1 MPIETKPKK
10 PRNLKPS
17 IAPSLTQSLI
27 VTAGMLMMSQ
37 SVAFT
42 HGNKVSITNHGNQR
56 CIASN
61 GLPNHSTGQFPNRG
75 NPNSISPQKINLCF
89 SAKPKKGKR
98 ARFIRGSVGVA
109 LNGVQF
115 RPGTADYYDRSSPRG
130 FSRDR
135 RSGWNLEG
143 LGARDKLG
151 MDRNDAHVDHR
162 GLYHYHGVA
171 SVLARSAKGTLIG
184 YAADG
189 FEIHYVGN
197 QKKPSYRLKSGN
209 RKSDPGGKHDG
220 TYNEDWKYVAGSGS
234 LDQCNGGLLNGKFIY
249 FATKSYPFFPRCMW
263 GAVSSDFTLGRPQ
276 SRNAKQTGLDR
287 NRPGLRRA
295 NQRNAKLRNAQPRNA
310 QSRNGNQRTARL
322 RNANGRQPP
331 QEAIA
336 ACQSAGNNARCS
348 FMAPNRRQLRG
359 NCRTTPD
366 RIVACVPRR

>member
-1 MPIETKPKK
+1 MPIEIKPKK
-10 PRNLKPS
+10 LQSLKSS
-17 IAPSLTQSLI
+17 IAQSLI
-27 VTAGMLMMSQ
+27 VTAGMLMVSQ
-37 SVAFT
+37 SAAFA
-42 HGNKVSITNHGNQR
+42 HGNKVSITNKGNQR

-75 NPNSISPQKINLCF
+75 NPNSISTQKVSLCF
-89 SAKPKKGKR
+89 SSNPKKGKR
-98 ARFIRGSVGVA
+98 VRFVRGSVGVA

-115 RPGTADYYDRSSPRG
+115 RPGTADYYDPSSPRG

-171 SVLARSAKGTLIG
+171 SVLAQSAKGTLIG

-189 FEIHYVGN
+189 FAIHYVGN
-197 QKKPSYRLKSGN
+197 QKKSSYRLKPGN
-209 RKSDPGGKHDG
+209 RKSGPGGKHDG
-220 TYNEDWKYVAGSGS
+220 TYNEDWQYVAGSGS
-234 LDQCNGGLLNGKFIY
+234 LDQCNGGLLNGKFVY

-276 SRNAKQTGLDR
+276 NRNAKQSGLDR

-295 NQRNAKLRNAQPRNA
+295 NPRNTQLRNARPRNA
-310 QSRNGNQRTARL
+310 QSRNGNQRNARL

-331 QEAIA
+331 LEAIA
-336 ACQSAGNNARCS
+336 ACQSARNNARCS
-348 FMAPNRRQLRG
+348 FKAPNGRQVRG

-366 RIVACVPRR
+366 STVACVPRR